1 MSTDTIRNVAI
12 TGHSGTGKT
21 TLVEQA
27 LFYGGRLTKPEKV
40 DTGKSV
46 TDFTDEE
53 LERKISI
60 HTALV
65 NLKWQNT
72 KINIL
77 DTPGSSDFVGE
88 VVAALR

>member
-27 LFYGGRLTKPEKV
+27 LFYGGRIPKPERV
-40 DTGKSV
+40 DAGKSI

-60 HTALV
+60 HT
-65 NLKWQNT
+65 
-72 KINIL
+72 
-77 DTPGSSDFVGE
+77 
-88 VVAALR
+88 R